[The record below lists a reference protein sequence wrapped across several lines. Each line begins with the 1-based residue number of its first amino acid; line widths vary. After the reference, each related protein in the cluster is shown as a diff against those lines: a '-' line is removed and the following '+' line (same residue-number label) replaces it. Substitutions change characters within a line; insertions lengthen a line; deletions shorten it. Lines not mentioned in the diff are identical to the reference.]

1 MDKRRFYF
9 IRCVVLEKFVKHLIL
24 YIGQSKRGEKFMNGH
39 INGWAVIA
47 RHLLLREKNQ
57 SDLARLLHISP
68 AAITQ
73 IKNGQFRLNPKQL
86 HAIPGYL
93 EFSQAACDEFFS
105 EVFNARMQFCHGEHL
120 QGVEH
125 LNCSV
130 KVERRNSSRK
140 IPMAHISSLKNFV
153 PALESITDYLR
164 RMTLDRHICSCRS
177 GSVAVK
183 VDGEVAGASSDA
195 LLIVNGE
202 NYPVPGEVALA
213 AWNDGTFSV
222 GTYNS
227 DGRERKVM
235 PFGNSGKNEK
245 KADTLRWIYPVV
257 RQEIINN

>member
-1 MDKRRFYF
+1 
-9 IRCVVLEKFVKHLIL
+9 
-24 YIGQSKRGEKFMNGH
+24 MNGH

-47 RHLLLREKNQ
+47 RHLLLRDKNQ

-86 HAIPGYL
+86 QAIPGYL

-120 QGVEH
+120 QGVDH

-130 KVERRNSSRK
+130 KVERRSSSRK
-140 IPMAHISSLKNFV
+140 IPVAELSLLKNFV
-153 PALESITDYLR
+153 PALESIGDFMR
-164 RMTLDRHICSCRS
+164 RTTLERHTCSCRT
-177 GSVAVK
+177 GSVALK
-183 VDGEVAGASSDA
+183 VDGEVEGSVKDT
-195 LLIVNGE
+195 LLIINGE
-202 NYPVPGEVALA
+202 DYPVPGEPALA

-235 PFGNSGKNEK
+235 PFGSCGKKEK

-257 RQEIINN
+257 RQENINN

>member
-1 MDKRRFYF
+1 
-9 IRCVVLEKFVKHLIL
+9 
-24 YIGQSKRGEKFMNGH
+24 MNGH
-39 INGWAVIA
+39 INGWAVIS
-47 RHLLLREKNQ
+47 RHLLLRDKNQ

-105 EVFNARMQFCHGEHL
+105 EVFNARMQFCHGEQL
-120 QGVEH
+120 QGTEN

-130 KVERRNSSRK
+130 KVERRNCSRK
-140 IPMAHISSLKNFV
+140 IPVAHISALNNFV
-153 PALESITDYLR
+153 PALESIGDYMR
-164 RMTLDRHICSCRS
+164 RVTVERHACSCRS
-177 GSVAVK
+177 GSVALK
-183 VDGEVAGASSDA
+183 VEGEITGTPDPA

-202 NYPVPGEVALA
+202 TYPVPGEPALA

-222 GTYNS
+222 GTFNS

-235 PFGNSGKNEK
+235 PFGNSGKKEK